1 MVQMTILQ
9 NLCMEEDLKLIEGE
23 IVHIYE
29 NEKGEKLINARELFY
44 ALRGK
49 ETKTKFADWIKERL
63 IKYKFIENID
73 YICFRKI
80 TKAEKYGNKTMK
92 EYYLTIDTSKELCM
106 IENNEI
112 GRKIRMYFI
121 ETEKRYRS
129 IIETPQNIFD
139 VMRLALNQIE
149 ENEKRLTLVEN
160 LSEEANKISKENEEE
175 IKNIKKKIDV
185 IIQKDYCLAS
195 DIAEQLQIYSEN
207 NLPHSN
213 FIGAI
218 ARTLGMKISYKHYFE
233 DDEIAIVP
241 DISKGNQYYQIY
253 YKPTA
258 VNRITKWFE
267 QNREETE
274 YKIIYERN
282 TKNGKRGEIK
292 ERGYKVENVC
302 YKIRNS

>member
-1 MVQMTILQ
+1 MP
-9 NLCMEEDLKLIEGE
+9 
-23 IVHIYE
+23 IYE
-29 NEKGEKLINARELFY
+29 NEKGERLINAREL
-44 ALRGK
+44 K
-49 ETKTKFADWIKERL
+49 EKLNIGRDFTTWIKNR
-63 IKYKFIENID
+63 INIYQFKENQD
-73 YICFRKI
+73 YILTLTKMGERKNVI
-80 TKAEKYGNKTMK
+80 KH
-92 EYYLTIDTSKELCM
+92 EYYLTMDMAKELCM

-112 GRKIRMYFI
+112 GRKIRKYFI
-121 ETEKRYRS
+121 EVEKRYRT
-129 IIETPQNIFD
+129 IVETPQNIFD

-218 ARTLGMKISYKHYFE
+218 ARTLGMKISYKHYYE